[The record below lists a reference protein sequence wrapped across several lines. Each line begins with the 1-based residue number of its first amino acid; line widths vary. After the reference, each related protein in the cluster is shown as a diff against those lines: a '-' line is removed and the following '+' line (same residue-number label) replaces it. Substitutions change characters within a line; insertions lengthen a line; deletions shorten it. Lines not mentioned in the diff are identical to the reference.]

1 MPWPRSSSRIQP
13 ATLSRKYR
21 SWVIATTVPP
31 YSLRN
36 RSSHATDSASR
47 WFVGSSSNSMSG
59 RERRSRQ
66 SATRRRSP
74 PEILATSMSPGGT
87 RSASIASSTV
97 RSRSQAFTASI
108 RSCNRACS
116 SSSFSISSASTGSP
130 RRALTS
136 SKRVSRA
143 RTSATPSST
152 LARTSFAGSSWG
164 SCGRYPMRSPAAGN
178 ASPRKSLST
187 PAMIRSN
194 VDLPAPLAPSTPIL
208 APWKNESQM
217 PRRISRLGG
226 TTFRRSFMTNAYS
239 PAILSGE
246 RGLRPPLDS
255 PRLGEARLHEAT
267 VLRHHAA
274 VLDHPDPSPRELLG
288 SRVVPDPELEPD
300 RLRSP
305 RQRQDLVGVARK
317 VFGTT
322 EDLDHVS
329 RLREIFQSGHRRRV
343 METTAGELRIHGLDA
358 GAASYEVGRHVL
370 RRLGRVSL
378 GTEHRHDPGLAKDRC
393 EACIVVDEM
402 DTPIAHGEVHLLTTR
417 PARQ

>member
-1 MPWPRSSSRIQP
+1 
-13 ATLSRKYR
+13 
-21 SWVIATTVPP
+21 
-31 YSLRN
+31 
-36 RSSHATDSASR
+36 
-47 WFVGSSSNSMSG
+47 MSG

-66 SATRRRSP
+66 RATRRRSP

-97 RSRSQAFTASI
+97 RSRSQALAASI
-108 RSCNRACS
+108 LSCKRACS
-116 SSSFSISSASTGSP
+116 SSSFSISSASIGSP
-130 RRALTS
+130 RPALTS

-194 VDLPAPLAPSTPIL
+194 VDLPAPLAPSTPIF

-226 TTFRRSFMTNAYS
+226 TTLRRSFMTNAYS
-239 PAILSGE
+239 PAICCE
-246 RGLRPPLDS
+246 RAYLRPPLDS
-255 PRLGEARLHEAT
+255 PLLGDARLHEAT

-274 VLDHPDPSPRELLG
+274 VLHHPDPSPRELLG

-300 RLRSP
+300 RLRPP
-305 RQRQDLVGVARK
+305 RQRQDLVRVARK

-322 EDLDHVS
+322 ENLDHVG
-329 RLREIFQSGHRRRV
+329 RLREVFQSGHRRRV

-358 GAASYEVGRHVL
+358 VATRDEVGGNVV
-370 RRLGRVSL
+370 RRLGGVSL
-378 GTEHRHDPGLAKDRC
+378 GAEYRHGPGLAKDRR
-393 EACIVVDEM
+393 EACIVIDEM
-402 DTPIAHGEVHLLTTR
+402 GTPIAHGEVHLLTTR